1 MGADLIRYS
10 SLDLRHFRLM
20 LAVSEAKNLTS
31 AARRLHLTT
40 SALSHQLRHLE
51 NLANRPIFYRE
62 GKSMRPTRAGEMLI
76 QTAQRVL
83 EVVCDAEEQLRDGR
97 DLDAEVIRLCTHC
110 YTGYHWLPAVLRAFN
125 QTHSDVEV
133 RIVPEETRQPFDA
146 LREKRLDLALTF
158 DPPAE
163 SGLASQVLF
172 RDDLLLLVS
181 KHHRLAKQRH
191 VQLREL
197 NQEHLIL
204 YSPKL
209 DDTHFHRQ
217 HLFPANI
224 RPKRFSGIVLT
235 EAILEMVRAN
245 MGVTV
250 LAGWAARSVH
260 RDGVVAKRIAPHGI
274 RRNWYAVT
282 RERPARGSAVAA
294 LIDRLRDDM
303 SRFAGLPNRAA

>member
-1 MGADLIRYS
+1 MSADLIRYS
-10 SLDLRHFRLM
+10 SLDLRHLRLM
-20 LAVSEAKNLTS
+20 LAVSESSNLTS

-51 NLANRPIFYRE
+51 DLANRPIFHRD

-76 QTAQRVL
+76 QTARRVL
-83 EVVCDAEEQLRDGR
+83 EVVYDAEEQLRDGR
-97 DLDAEVIRLCTHC
+97 DLDTEIIRMCTHC
-110 YTGYHWLPAVLRAFN
+110 YTGYHWLPAVLRAFQ
-125 QTHSDVEV
+125 QTHRDVEV

-146 LREKRLDLALTF
+146 LREKRLDLVLTF
-158 DPPAE
+158 DPPPDA
-163 SGLASQVLF
+163 GVTNQLLF
-172 RDDLLLLVS
+172 RDELLLLLS

-191 VQLREL
+191 VPLREL
-197 NQEHLIL
+197 KDEHLIL

-209 DDTHFHRQ
+209 DDTFFYRE
-217 HLFPANI
+217 HLLPQNI

-250 LAGWAARSVH
+250 LAKWATRCVR
-260 RDGVVAKRIAPHGI
+260 RDGVVAKQIPPHGI

-282 RERPARGSAVAA
+282 RERPVRGSAMAA
-294 LIDRLRDDM
+294 LIDRLREDM
-303 SRFAGLPNRAA
+303 GRFARPA